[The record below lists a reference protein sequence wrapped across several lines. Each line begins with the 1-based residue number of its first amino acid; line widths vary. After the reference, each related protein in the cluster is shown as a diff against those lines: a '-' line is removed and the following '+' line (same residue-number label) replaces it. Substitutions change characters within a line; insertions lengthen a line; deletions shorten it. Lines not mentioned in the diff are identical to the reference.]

1 MPGRNGT
8 GPFGRGPVT
17 GRGLGRSG
25 QRGGIGAGPAGYC
38 LCPKCGEITN
48 HTTGVPCT
56 STKCPKCGEAMIRG

>member
-1 MPGRNGT
+1 MPGRDGT

-17 GRGLGRSG
+17 GRGLGRSV